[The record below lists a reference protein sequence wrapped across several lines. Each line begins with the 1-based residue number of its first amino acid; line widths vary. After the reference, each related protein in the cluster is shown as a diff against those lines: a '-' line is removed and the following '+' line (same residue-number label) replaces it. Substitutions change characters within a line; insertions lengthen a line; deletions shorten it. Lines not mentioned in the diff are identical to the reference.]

1 MNFNQAIDPA
11 SVTTSDLTLTGNVGG
26 SVTNVQVV
34 NGNTTARFTVH
45 FNFGGSVT
53 ASIGA
58 GAVTA
63 NGCNP
68 NAAFT
73 GTYTVEGCPPANHYD
88 IAADRRQYRARDDGH
103 GEPRG

>member
-1 MNFNQAIDPA
+1 M
-11 SVTTSDLTLTGNVGG
+11 
-26 SVTNVQVV
+26 
-34 NGNTTARFTVH
+34 TARFTVH

-68 NAAFT
+68 SAAFT
-73 GTYTVEGCPPANHYD
+73 GMYTVRVVLRKT
-88 IAADRRQYRARDDGH
+88 ITT
-103 GEPRG
+103 

>member
-11 SVTTSDLTLTGNVGG
+11 SVTTSDLMLSGNAGG
-26 SVTNVQVV
+26 SVTSVTVV
-34 NGNTTARFTVH
+34 NGNMTARFTLH

-53 ASIGA
+53 ATLGA

-63 NGCNP
+63 HTCNA

-73 GTYTVEGCPPANHYD
+73 GMYTVEGCPPSDHYT
-88 IAADRRQYRARDDGH
+88 IAQIGGSHRARHDGH
-103 GEPRG
+103 RQSRG